1 MPREF
6 LTPRGYSSRER
17 ILAQAV
23 RLVYEKGVQ
32 GTSLDDI
39 RAATAVSK
47 SQLYHYFANKEGP
60 RAGDH

>member
-17 ILAQAV
+17 ILTQAA

-39 RAATAVSK
+39 RAATAVMAMSSSRRK
-47 SQLYHYFANKEGP
+47 AMGMCMRS
-60 RAGDH
+60 